1 MSRVLLRAVI
11 GEGAPDSTQTPGILY
26 RAMSVRT
33 AVITA
38 AGVGTRFLPI
48 SKSVPK
54 EMLPLVD
61 RPVIQYAVEQA
72 VEAGIERVVLVT
84 SRGKTAMEDYFDLAP
99 ELERTLRE
107 RKNAKLEL
115 VERVSRMA
123 EIITVRQKEPLGLGH
138 AVLTAKE
145 AVGNEPFIVYL
156 PDEILLGEPS
166 VTRQML
172 DAYYQLGN
180 VLGVIEAP
188 WEDVSRYGVV
198 EGEAAS
204 ARATRLTRCVEKPPQ
219 DEAPSNLAIVG
230 PYVFS
235 PAIFD
240 CLESITAGAIGELQ
254 LTDGVDLLAQREPVH
269 AYRFE
274 GDRFDAGTPLGLLT
288 TSVEIALR
296 RPEYAA
302 DVRAW
307 LRDLAARL

>member
-1 MSRVLLRAVI
+1 
-11 GEGAPDSTQTPGILY
+11 
-26 RAMSVRT
+26 MSVRT

-107 RKNAKLEL
+107 RGNAKLDP

-156 PDEILLGEPS
+156 PDEILVGEPS
-166 VTRQML
+166 VTRQLL
-172 DAYYQLGN
+172 DAYERMGS
-180 VLGVIEAP
+180 VIGVIEAP

-198 EGEAAS
+198 EGEPVS
-204 ARATRLTRCVEKPPQ
+204 AQATRLTRCVEKPPRE
-219 DEAPSNLAIVG
+219 EAPSNLAIVG

-235 PAIFD
+235 PTIFG

-254 LTDGVDLLAQREPVH
+254 LTDGVDMLAQREPVH
-269 AYRFE
+269 AYRFD
-274 GDRFDAGTPLGLLT
+274 GQRFDAGTPLGLLT
-288 TSVEIALR
+288 TAVEIALR
-296 RPEYAA
+296 RPDYAD

-307 LRDLAARL
+307 LRELAARL